1 MIYLLKSIL
10 TTLGLSIYFS
20 VIGEDKGFTALYSAL
35 VNSPYL
41 LIFSIIGLTYFFK
54 KISTIHYKTTILQ
67 KIISFFFSLCTWL
80 TTVYTSDVPTI
91 NQVLSGRP
99 AGVLYSFCSILGM
112 YWLLES
118 IQKIILLL
126 YYENEWR
133 HLSIKSKW
141 LNNFIEQ
148 FKKAPFL
155 WSFALITL
163 FWSIIAIT
171 TYPGTFMG
179 DTMDQILMYYG
190 VYDRAAE
197 HPVLSTLT
205 TGWFI
210 QLGEFLGSGNIGIF
224 LLTLFQLTL
233 VSAAFSYA
241 VSLFVKLTRQAGMG
255 LAMVL
260 LVGTIPSVHGTV
272 LVLTKDIPF
281 SAFFIVYIATLIA
294 YFYDNRYFFQHK
306 LYLVHVV
313 SIILMMLFRYNTL
326 HFVAPTLLIY
336 LIGYFFVKKETR
348 FYKSIIVMGI
358 IGLVSANLLNTVLVN
373 QFAEVQPEPKRREM
387 LSVPFQQTARYAKY
401 HDDEVTKE
409 EKEIINHVL
418 DYDVIR
424 KNYNPYRS
432 DPVKRTHK
440 EEATSEE
447 MSAYF
452 KLFIKQS
459 LRHPLLA
466 FESLA
471 ASHSNLF
478 NLNRSMNSYY
488 DSEIYVDEPGEVP
501 AAYSN
506 FGDKHGFSEKRRAAQ
521 FSRTRLNFYRW
532 WDRLPVL
539 SQLNNYGSYI
549 FLLFVMFAIYL
560 RDKKGK
566 YAAICIPALGIVGTL
581 IAGPITMGYIRYFL
595 PVILVV
601 PVLFGFFLSTN
612 KETTPLRRN

>member
-1 MIYLLKSIL
+1 MVYLIKSIL

-20 VIGEDKGFTALYSAL
+20 VVSEDKGFTALYSAL

-41 LIFSIIGLTYFFK
+41 LIFSIVGLTYFFK
-54 KISTIHYKTTILQ
+54 KISNIHYKTTILQ
-67 KIISFFFSLCTWL
+67 KIISFFFGLCTWL
-80 TTVYTSDVPTI
+80 TTVYMSDVPTI

-99 AGVLYSFCSILGM
+99 AGVLYSLFSVLGM

-126 YYENEWR
+126 YYENKWL

-141 LNNFIEQ
+141 LEGFIAQ
-148 FKKAPFL
+148 FKRTPFL
-155 WSFALITL
+155 WSFTLLTL
-163 FWSIIAIT
+163 FWSLVALT

-210 QLGEFLGSGNIGIF
+210 RLGEFFGSGNIGIF
-224 LLTLFQLTL
+224 LLTLFQLIL
-233 VSAAFSYA
+233 VSAAFSFA
-241 VSLFVKLTRQAGMG
+241 VSLFVKLTKQGGMG
-255 LAMVL
+255 IVMIL
-260 LVGTIPSVHGTV
+260 LIGLIPSVQGTV
-272 LVLTKDIPF
+272 FILTKDIPF

-294 YFYDNRYFFQHK
+294 YFYDNQYFFQHK
-306 LYLVHVV
+306 LYLAQIV

-336 LIGYFFVKKETR
+336 LIGSLFVKKETR
-348 FYKSIIVMGI
+348 FYKSIIAMGMV
-358 IGLVSANLLNTVLVN
+358 GLVLASLLNTVLVN

-409 EKEIINHVL
+409 EKEIINRVL
-418 DYDVIR
+418 DYDAIK

-440 EEATSEE
+440 EKATSEE

-459 LRHPLLA
+459 LHHPLLA

-501 AAYSN
+501 KAYSD
-506 FGDKHGFSEKRRAAQ
+506 FGKKHGFKESRRSAQ
-521 FSRTRLNFYRW
+521 FSRTRLNFYHW
-532 WDRLPVL
+532 WDQLPLL
-539 SQLNNYGSYI
+539 SQINNYGSYI
-549 FLLFVMFAIYL
+549 FLLFTMFAIYL
-560 RDKKGK
+560 RDKKWK
-566 YAAICIPALGIVGTL
+566 YAAICIPILGIVATL
-581 IAGPITMGYIRYFL
+581 IAGPITMGYIRYCL

-601 PVLFGFFLSTN
+601 PFLFGFFLSTN
-612 KETTPLRRN
+612 KDTASLRRN